1 MAVTITSPQSAVV
14 ARGSFTLSWT
24 HDYPQARYEV
34 LYRKKGDVNWSTFG
48 QVSGTATSI
57 NVDCSVFPDFVE
69 YQYRVIVYSEYAD
82 TTETTY
88 SGSDASA
95 AYAVVVV
102 PASQVGKMKAKYGSG
117 MIEVPL
123 YSTVQS
129 GSEKISMKAS
139 STSQP
144 STNMLTDA
152 QSQQFGS
159 QIRAADGSG
168 NRPIPHQA
176 TASDLTNP
184 GQPAYHYM
192 VERSTYYTYYYL
204 PAYYKYTAPVYTEYY
219 RYVAPYYR
227 YVPPYYAYT
236 APVYSEY
243 YNYIPAYYNYK
254 YQSYYIYG
262 YVSTYRYYETYS
274 YSGSFYVPSTGYTIR
289 YVRNVCPKY
298 KKLFITSFYYVT
310 ASDDDGKQW
319 LLAKLA
325 MYYYSYEYSY
335 SVKLT
340 QYRSDRSYFG
350 NYYVAEY
357 VYLNGYNMIL
367 NRYYN
372 SNYFNEYNRISYEI
386 TYAEISKTNNIYVY
400 YEATPAG
407 DRAVLDGYCYIKW
420 ITSKRYDDWKSYKPT
435 YSYILTPAKYYYNTA
450 LVTPAY
456 YAYTAPVYQY
466 TAPTYNY
473 YSYVTVPPYYQYNA
487 EIITNP
493 VHYIYKDL

>member
-14 ARGSFTLSWT
+14 ARGSFTLSLT

-159 QIRAADGSG
+159 GLRVRDNYSAF
-168 NRPIPHQA
+168 PIPGYIG
-176 TASDLTNP
+176 ASQLQYDT
-184 GQPAYHYM
+184 G
-192 VERSTYYTYYYL
+192 
-204 PAYYKYTAPVYTEYY
+204 VY
-219 RYVAPYYR
+219 A
-227 YVPPYYAYT
+227 
-236 APVYSEY
+236 
-243 YNYIPAYYNYK
+243 
-254 YQSYYIYG
+254 
-262 YVSTYRYYETYS
+262 
-274 YSGSFYVPSTGYTIR
+274 
-289 YVRNVCPKY
+289 
-298 KKLFITSFYYVT
+298 
-310 ASDDDGKQW
+310 
-319 LLAKLA
+319 
-325 MYYYSYEYSY
+325 
-335 SVKLT
+335 
-340 QYRSDRSYFG
+340 
-350 NYYVAEY
+350 
-357 VYLNGYNMIL
+357 
-367 NRYYN
+367 
-372 SNYFNEYNRISYEI
+372 
-386 TYAEISKTNNIYVY
+386 
-400 YEATPAG
+400 
-407 DRAVLDGYCYIKW
+407 
-420 ITSKRYDDWKSYKPT
+420 
-435 YSYILTPAKYYYNTA
+435 YSYIQPRIGLYEPIKNYRTFWYYFDYSGHSVEANVYAYETGY
-450 LVTPAY
+450 VTPKWYNGNTVDVFAY
-456 YAYTAPVYQY
+456 IRT
-466 TAPTYNY
+466 
-473 YSYVTVPPYYQYNA
+473 
-487 EIITNP
+487 
-493 VHYIYKDL
+493 

>member
-176 TASDLTNP
+176 TRGPHTIPTTTCLLITNTP
-184 GQPAYHYM
+184 H
-192 VERSTYYTYYYL
+192 RS
-204 PAYYKYTAPVYTEYY
+204 
-219 RYVAPYYR
+219 
-227 YVPPYYAYT
+227 
-236 APVYSEY
+236 
-243 YNYIPAYYNYK
+243 I
-254 YQSYYIYG
+254 
-262 YVSTYRYYETYS
+262 
-274 YSGSFYVPSTGYTIR
+274 PSTI
-289 YVRNVCPKY
+289 
-298 KKLFITSFYYVT
+298 VT
-310 ASDDDGKQW
+310 W
-319 LLAKLA
+319 LHTTD
-325 MYYYSYEYSY
+325 MCHP
-335 SVKLT
+335 T
-340 QYRSDRSYFG
+340 MHIQPRS
-350 NYYVAEY
+350 
-357 VYLNGYNMIL
+357 IL
-367 NRYYN
+367 NIITTFRPTIIIN
-372 SNYFNEYNRISYEI
+372 INRI
-386 TYAEISKTNNIYVY
+386 IYM
-400 YEATPAG
+400 
-407 DRAVLDGYCYIKW
+407 DM
-420 ITSKRYDDWKSYKPT
+420 
-435 YSYILTPAKYYYNTA
+435 
-450 LVTPAY
+450 
-456 YAYTAPVYQY
+456 
-466 TAPTYNY
+466 
-473 YSYVTVPPYYQYNA
+473 
-487 EIITNP
+487 
-493 VHYIYKDL
+493 